1 MTLELCNDAEC
12 DDIENEDIFYGH
24 DAHNHLLHIQYNNMF
39 LVIYSLFKLIVF
51 DNSTMLF
58 LVAH

>member
-24 DAHNHLLHIQYNNMF
+24 DARNHLLHTQ
-39 LVIYSLFKLIVF
+39 
-51 DNSTMLF
+51 
-58 LVAH
+58 